1 MFFRVS
7 DHYLGTDN
15 ASATGNAQMFADFSY
30 LFRNFRTKFYST
42 LFIDEISFENLFDGG
57 NLSAIGFTAGIET
70 YNILPETKLFFEYSR
85 VNPFVYMNSVDAQLY
100 SNDGYKM
107 GHWIESNADL
117 IAFGFRKFITAS
129 LKTELNAWY
138 FRKGK
143 TEEPVE
149 QYRSPYPQFLYG
161 SKRYEKGIEVKINYT
176 PLIPLNIGLN
186 YQFTDISDEEP
197 FRTPQFKI
205 GKKSSFIIKLSY
217 QM

>member
-1 MFFRVS
+1 
-7 DHYLGTDN
+7 
-15 ASATGNAQMFADFSY
+15 
-30 LFRNFRTKFYST
+30 
-42 LFIDEISFENLFDGG
+42 
-57 NLSAIGFTAGIET
+57 
-70 YNILPETKLFFEYSR
+70 
-85 VNPFVYMNSVDAQLY
+85 MNSVDAQLY